1 MANAK
6 QQKFKPAQNFV
17 PIQEVRDGI
26 VLLKD
31 GPMRAI
37 LMTST
42 INFAL
47 KSEDEQIALLSQFQS
62 FLNSL
67 DFSIQLFVQSRD
79 LDIRPYIAKLEDIF
93 TQQTNELMRVQTREY
108 IEFVKS
114 FVENTSIMTK
124 RFFIIVPYE
133 AAMVSAGKGG
143 VSFGGGKQSAA
154 DILPT
159 GSS

>member
-124 RFFIIVPYE
+124 RFTIRWCMRIFLKPYQT
-133 AAMVSAGKGG
+133 V
-143 VSFGGGKQSAA
+143 Q
-154 DILPT
+154 
-159 GSS
+159 